1 MTGKTVLYVD
11 DDLSRVERFGN
22 LVKPD
27 FDVETA
33 FNGWDGVGASI
44 MYHPDI
50 VVFNLGVSVM
60 TGLEAIRLIR
70 SEDDMKNLPFLGF
83 TIPRD
88 PTLEQTCM
96 DSGCTGILEELTE
109 EVSNQLQKY
118 L

>member
-22 LVKPD
+22 LVKLD

-33 FNGWDGVGASI
+33 FNGWDGVGACI

-50 VVFNLGVSVM
+50 VVFNLKVSVM

-70 SEDDMKNLPFLGF
+70 SEDDLKDLPFLGF

-88 PTLEQTCM
+88 PTLEKTCM

>member
-44 MYHPDI
+44 MYHPWFSI
-50 VVFNLGVSVM
+50 WES
-60 TGLEAIRLIR
+60 
-70 SEDDMKNLPFLGF
+70 P
-83 TIPRD
+83 
-88 PTLEQTCM
+88 
-96 DSGCTGILEELTE
+96 
-109 EVSNQLQKY
+109 
-118 L
+118 

>member
-50 VVFNLGVSVM
+50 CLLYTSP
-60 TGLEAIRLIR
+60 
-70 SEDDMKNLPFLGF
+70 S
-83 TIPRD
+83 PRD
-88 PTLEQTCM
+88 RSISRMP
-96 DSGCTGILEELTE
+96 S
-109 EVSNQLQKY
+109 SA
-118 L
+118 

>member
-70 SEDDMKNLPFLGF
+70 SEDDLKDCLLYTSPS
-83 TIPRD
+83 PRD
-88 PTLEQTCM
+88 
-96 DSGCTGILEELTE
+96 
-109 EVSNQLQKY
+109 
-118 L
+118 

>member
-1 MTGKTVLYVD
+1 
-11 DDLSRVERFGN
+11 
-22 LVKPD
+22 
-27 FDVETA
+27 
-33 FNGWDGVGASI
+33 

-50 VVFNLGVSVM
+50 VVFNLGISVM
-60 TGLEAIRLIR
+60 NGLEAIRLIR
-70 SEDDMKNLPFLGF
+70 SEVDLKDLPFLGF

-96 DSGCTGILEELTE
+96 DSGCTGILAELTE